1 MRLPRLL
8 ILSLPAL
15 LLIALAAPLPAQAD
29 SPVKTLYSLSLL
41 GEPKYPADFKHFDYV
56 NPDAPKGG
64 LLKRAAIGS
73 FDSFNP
79 FIIKGQPAAA
89 VQALLFDTL
98 LTPSSDEADASYGL
112 LAQSIELPDDHS
124 WVAFNLRPEA
134 RFQDGTPVTAAD
146 VVFSFN
152 ILTTKGDPQYAL
164 YYGDVAK
171 AEVVGPLKVKFT
183 FKTSANREL
192 PVILGQLVVLSKHDW
207 EGKTFDQ
214 TTLVPPLGSGPYK
227 VDSFE
232 VGRYVTYRL
241 DPNYWGAKLP
251 VNVGTNNWGLQRFD
265 YYKDQNVALI
275 AFLAGAYDVT
285 VESSAKNWATQY
297 DGPAVKDGR
306 IKKEEIKYER
316 PSGMQC
322 FVFNLRKPMFQDP
335 RVREALNYAFDF
347 EWSNKNLFYGQ
358 YTRTKSYFDNSEL
371 ASSGLPSAEEL
382 RILEPLRGKI
392 PDEVFTK
399 PFTLPTT
406 DGSGNSRAN
415 LRKASDLL
423 EQAGW
428 IVKDGKRVNKATG
441 EPFRFEILLDNALFE
456 RIALPFMQNLKRL
469 GIDPSLRTVDG
480 AQYVQRTQTF
490 DYDMVVGGFGESLSP
505 GNEQRWFWGSSAAD
519 QPGSPNLVGI
529 KNPAIDTLI
538 EQVISA
544 PDRDQL
550 ITRVHALDRVL
561 LWNYYVIPHFYLG
574 ADRMA
579 YWDIFS
585 RPKIIPRY
593 AVGFDTWWIDEQ
605 KVKDLNQRGRS

>member
-8 ILSLPAL
+8 ILSLPAFV
-15 LLIALAAPLPAQAD
+15 LIALAASLPALAD
-29 SPVKTLYSLSLL
+29 SPVKTFYSLSLL

-64 LLKRAAIGS
+64 VLKRAAVGS

-79 FIIKGQPAAA
+79 FIVKGQPAAG

-98 LTPSSDEADASYGL
+98 LAPSSDEADANYGL
-112 LAQSIELPDDHS
+112 LAQSMELPDDHS

-134 RFQDGTPVTAAD
+134 RFQDGTPVTAED
-146 VVFSFN
+146 VVFTFN
-152 ILTTKGDPQYAL
+152 MLTTKGDPQYAL

-171 AEVVGPLKVKFT
+171 AEAVGPLKVKFT

-232 VGRYVTYRL
+232 VGRYVTYKL

-251 VNVGTNNWGLQRFD
+251 VNVGTNNWGVQRFD
-265 YYKDQNVALI
+265 YYKDPNVALI
-275 AFLAGAYDVT
+275 AFLAGAYDMT
-285 VESSAKNWATQY
+285 VEASAKSWATQY
-297 DGPAVKDGR
+297 DVPAVKDGR
-306 IKKEEIKYER
+306 IIRDVIRYER

-322 FVFNLRKPMFQDP
+322 FVFNLRKPMFQDI
-335 RVREALNYAFDF
+335 RVREALGYAFDF

-371 ASSGLPSAEEL
+371 ASTGLPSAEEL
-382 RILEPLRGKI
+382 KILEPYRGKI

-406 DGSGNSRAN
+406 DGSGNNRAN

-441 EPFRFEILLDNALFE
+441 EPFRFEILLDNPLFE
-456 RIALPFMQNLKRL
+456 RIVLPFIQNLKRL
-469 GIDPSLRTVDG
+469 GIDPSPRTVDS
-480 AQYVQRTQTF
+480 AQYVQRIQTF
-490 DYDMVVGGFGESLSP
+490 DYDMVVGLFGESLSP
-505 GNEQRWFWGSSAAD
+505 GNEQRWFWGSAAAD
-519 QPGSPNLVGI
+519 QPGSPNLGGI
-529 KNPAIDTLI
+529 KNPVIDALT

-561 LWNYYVIPHFYLG
+561 LWNYYVIPQFYMG
-574 ADRMA
+574 ADRLA
-579 YWDIFS
+579 YWNIFD
-585 RPKIIPRY
+585 RPKIQPRY
-593 AVGFDTWWIDEQ
+593 AVGFETWWIDPK
-605 KVKDLNQRGRS
+605 KVQDLDQRGRN